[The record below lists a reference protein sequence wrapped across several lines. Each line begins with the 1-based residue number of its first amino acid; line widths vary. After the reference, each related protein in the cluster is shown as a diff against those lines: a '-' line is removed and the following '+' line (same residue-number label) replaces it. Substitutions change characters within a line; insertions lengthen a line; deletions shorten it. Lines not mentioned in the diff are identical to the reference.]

1 MHNRAYVLAVLG
13 LAAYTF
19 ALGGMAFFMP
29 EFLMRVRGVP
39 EAQVG
44 VGFGAIL
51 AATGLAG
58 TLIGGWA
65 GDRLLRV
72 TKQAYL
78 WLSGIA
84 TLLAAPISLVALTAR
99 APTLYWSATTLA
111 ALLLFLSTSPINA
124 VIVNEVP
131 ATMRA
136 TAVAVSIF
144 VIHVLGD
151 VPSPTV
157 LGAVSDARSLQ
168 QAVLIIPLAV
178 LASGA
183 IWAYAGWREAR
194 ATTALVV

>member
-1 MHNRAYVLAVLG
+1 PSSLIPPPPRAQTPYGSPRPL
-13 LAAYTF
+13 
-19 ALGGMAFFMP
+19 P
-29 EFLMRVRGVP
+29 
-39 EAQVG
+39 
-44 VGFGAIL
+44 
-51 AATGLAG
+51 
-58 TLIGGWA
+58 
-65 GDRLLRV
+65 
-72 TKQAYL
+72 
-78 WLSGIA
+78 
-84 TLLAAPISLVALTAR
+84 
-99 APTLYWSATTLA
+99 
-111 ALLLFLSTSPINA
+111 ALLLFLSPSPTNA
-124 VIVNEVP
+124 VIVKEVP